1 MAKEIQYRNHTA
13 YNNGTSA
20 ENNIKMLDST
30 PFQHEDIASGVN
42 KLGKMLVAQSFCEPV
57 AVCDSNNPQ
66 NGAYVATCLNYPDF
80 ALSYQDAQQNTQYL
94 IGLKIRVIFTYG
106 ITYGSVSGGTY
117 PTLNINGSGAIPMLA
132 QGKTM
137 ATGSASAGQTL
148 EFTVI
153 PYGNGIA
160 FDADSNVRESTSDY
174 TIYTDG
180 HKGAILV
187 AKNTIYYEYKN
198 LSAQGWYRL
207 CTSNIQVKGSVLE
220 IELTSSYNYQRPSS
234 KKILISCGWS
244 SSDIQILGNKDEDSI
259 ITKVRT
265 VQRGSSTART
275 LYVDIY
281 YNINQSNQIYA
292 YLTSKNREIT
302 LNNFT
307 PITDTPT
314 ENVTE
319 KNI

>member
-1 MAKEIQYRNHTA
+1 MANEIQYRNHTA

-20 ENNIKMLDST
+20 ENNIKLLDIT
-30 PFQHEDIASGVN
+30 PFQHEDLSSGVN

-66 NGAYVATCLNYPDF
+66 NGAYVATCQNYPDF

-137 ATGSASAGQTL
+137 ASGAASAGQSI
-148 EFTVI
+148 EFTII
-153 PYGNGIA
+153 PYGNGVA

-180 HKGAILV
+180 KKIFGTHNLV
-187 AKNTIYYEYKN
+187 AMGDCNLCIPEAGKYEFYSVTAAGQN
-198 LSAQGWYRL
+198 LPA
-207 CTSNIQVKGSVLE
+207 N
-220 IELTSSYNYQRPSS
+220 
-234 KKILISCGWS
+234 
-244 SSDIQILGNKDEDSI
+244 
-259 ITKVRT
+259 
-265 VQRGSSTART
+265 
-275 LYVDIY
+275 
-281 YNINQSNQIYA
+281 
-292 YLTSKNREIT
+292 
-302 LNNFT
+302 NNFT
-307 PITDTPT
+307 I
-314 ENVTE
+314 EAFNFAVTSTAFRLRQIASMGSKVYIRGAGSNDGGSTWSWDE
-319 KNI
+319 WIEVSIVN

>member
-1 MAKEIQYRNHTA
+1 MANEIQYRNHTA

-20 ENNIKMLDST
+20 ENNIKLLDIT
-30 PFQHEDIASGVN
+30 PFQHEDLSSGVN

-57 AVCDSNNPQ
+57 AVCNSNNPQ
-66 NGAYVATCLNYPDF
+66 NGAYVATCQNYPDF

-94 IGLKIRVIFTYG
+94 IGLKIRVIFTHG

-180 HKGAILV
+180 TTKYNKSAVDNKFRYIRLANQG
-187 AKNTIYYEYKN
+187 NSSSRIYCVKN
-198 LSAQGWYRL
+198 LHINKTSKYYN
-207 CTSNIQVKGSVLE
+207 SNIYALTGRSG
-220 IELTSSYNYQRPSS
+220 ELGFLQASIGDQIYECSAERLRDGGKLISISFDSTTGYVYITVGGYGCINIQLISGDQTDFSADIVSSIPSS
-234 KKILISCGWS
+234 ASAVTIK
-244 SSDIQILGNKDEDSI
+244 
-259 ITKVRT
+259 
-265 VQRGSSTART
+265 
-275 LYVDIY
+275 
-281 YNINQSNQIYA
+281 
-292 YLTSKNREIT
+292 
-302 LNNFT
+302 
-307 PITDTPT
+307 
-314 ENVTE
+314 NVTLT
-319 KNI
+319 

>member
-1 MAKEIQYRNHTA
+1 MANEIQYRNHTA

-20 ENNIKMLDST
+20 ENNIKLSDIT
-30 PFQHEDIASGVN
+30 PFQHEDLSRGVN

-57 AVCDSNNPQ
+57 AVCNSNNPQ
-66 NGAYVATCLNYPDF
+66 NGAYVATCSNYPDF

-94 IGLKIRVIFTYG
+94 IGLKIRVIFTHG

-137 ATGSASAGQTL
+137 ATGAASNGQTL

-180 HKGAILV
+180 TTNK
-187 AKNTIYYEYKN
+187 KKYNTDSTFVPTAFLDIVITSYDSVSVYKPFEGSTQSSIEGRWWGYKHSNYGIALIMTREYLFVIRLATTNGVTSVTRQRLLIN
-198 LSAQGWYRL
+198 LNS
-207 CTSNIQVKGSVLE
+207 
-220 IELTSSYNYQRPSS
+220 
-234 KKILISCGWS
+234 
-244 SSDIQILGNKDEDSI
+244 
-259 ITKVRT
+259 
-265 VQRGSSTART
+265 
-275 LYVDIY
+275 
-281 YNINQSNQIYA
+281 
-292 YLTSKNREIT
+292 
-302 LNNFT
+302 
-307 PITDTPT
+307 
-314 ENVTE
+314 
-319 KNI
+319 

>member
-1 MAKEIQYRNHTA
+1 MANEIQYRNHTA

-20 ENNIKMLDST
+20 ENNIKLLDIT
-30 PFQHEDIASGVN
+30 PFQHEDLSSGVN

-57 AVCDSNNPQ
+57 AVCNSNNPQ
-66 NGAYVATCLNYPDF
+66 NGAYVATCSNYPDF

-180 HKGAILV
+180 TKKYTSHYDLTEHIVGVWTDGTTPVYERSFVYNFISNSTYAGYVNGSETLTNLNRVIALGGMIN
-187 AKNTIYYEYKN
+187 AKNANNNSSFCMVIPFNDQNSTRDWFTYVNYNFDVGKIYF
-198 LSAQGWYRL
+198 S
-207 CTSNIQVKGSVLE
+207 CC
-220 IELTSSYNYQRPSS
+220 LTSGLPIGTNVQV
-234 KKILISCGWS
+234 
-244 SSDIQILGNKDEDSI
+244 I
-259 ITKVRT
+259 ITIRYTK
-265 VQRGSSTART
+265 
-275 LYVDIY
+275 
-281 YNINQSNQIYA
+281 
-292 YLTSKNREIT
+292 TS
-302 LNNFT
+302 
-307 PITDTPT
+307 
-314 ENVTE
+314 
-319 KNI
+319 

>member
-1 MAKEIQYRNHTA
+1 MANEIQYRNHTA

-20 ENNIKMLDST
+20 ENNIKLSDIT
-30 PFQHEDIASGVN
+30 PFQHEDLSSGVN

-57 AVCDSNNPQ
+57 AVCNSNNPQ
-66 NGAYVATCLNYPDF
+66 NGAYVATCQNYPDF

-94 IGLKIRVIFTYG
+94 IGLKIRVIFTHG

-180 HKGAILV
+180 SKILPENKV
-187 AKNTIYYEYKN
+187 DEVIYDVSITDCNNAFEVGKTKTYWLN
-198 LSAQGWYRL
+198 DNIPNVPNSNCGWYI
-207 CTSNIQVKGSVLE
+207 TSHCN
-220 IELTSSYNYQRPSS
+220 
-234 KKILISCGWS
+234 S
-244 SSDIQILGNKDEDSI
+244 SSISGNRYITQIATVGDNRNLNYMFVRHKHLG
-259 ITKVRT
+259 
-265 VQRGSSTART
+265 GWTAWKE
-275 LYVDIY
+275 L
-281 YNINQSNQIYA
+281 
-292 YLTSKNREIT
+292 
-302 LNNFT
+302 
-307 PITDTPT
+307 
-314 ENVTE
+314 
-319 KNI
+319 

>member
-1 MAKEIQYRNHTA
+1 MANEIQYRNHTA

-20 ENNIKMLDST
+20 ENNIKLSDIT
-30 PFQHEDIASGVN
+30 PFQHEDLSSGVN

-57 AVCDSNNPQ
+57 AVCNSNNPQ
-66 NGAYVATCLNYPDF
+66 NGAYVATCSNYPDF

-180 HKGAILV
+180 STYKKKYNTDSSFVDFTTAIIQ
-187 AKNTIYYEYKN
+187 NYE
-198 LSAQGWYRL
+198 A
-207 CTSNIQVKGSVLE
+207 TSNYNSFNGQTQSGMEGRWIGFRHSNFGECLVITRASFYVL
-220 IELTSSYNYQRPSS
+220 
-234 KKILISCGWS
+234 
-244 SSDIQILGNKDEDSI
+244 
-259 ITKVRT
+259 
-265 VQRGSSTART
+265 
-275 LYVDIY
+275 
-281 YNINQSNQIYA
+281 
-292 YLTSKNREIT
+292 YLTTTN
-302 LNNFT
+302 
-307 PITDTPT
+307 
-314 ENVTE
+314 NVTTVT
-319 KNI
+319 KKRLLIDINTN